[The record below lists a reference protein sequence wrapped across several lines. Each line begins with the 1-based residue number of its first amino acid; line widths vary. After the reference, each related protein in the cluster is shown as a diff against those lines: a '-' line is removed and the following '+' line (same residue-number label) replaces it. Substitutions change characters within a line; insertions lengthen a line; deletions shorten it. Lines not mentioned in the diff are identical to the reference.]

1 MFVYKPMA
9 TVKLRECSVT
19 ALVSTHSIGY
29 VMTPPPAV
37 PDREVPVQAGAVGRG
52 RGSGARRGAGPRH
65 RPDQQNQPRAQQVRG
80 QPQGRGRVQT
90 HGREDLCLQVSNR
103 YYLFSIHIPISTNI
117 IYLLSRCTCRES
129 TFG

>member
-1 MFVYKPMA
+1 
-9 TVKLRECSVT
+9 
-19 ALVSTHSIGY
+19 
-29 VMTPPPAV
+29 MTPPPAV

-103 YYLFSIHIPISTNI
+103 YYLLSIHIPISTNI